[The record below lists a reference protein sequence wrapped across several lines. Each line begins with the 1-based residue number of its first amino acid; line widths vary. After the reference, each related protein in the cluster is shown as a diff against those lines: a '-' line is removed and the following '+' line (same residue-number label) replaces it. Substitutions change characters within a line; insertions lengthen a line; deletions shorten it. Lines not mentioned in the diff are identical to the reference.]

1 MKKLLIPVDLI
12 AIILFSFLSFFQVNV
27 EKDYAQ
33 GFSNNLGELTN
44 YINPREKTKL
54 YNVYKE
60 IAIIEGEKLADG
72 IGTRSEREE
81 NLKFEFNDRLNRLT
95 KKYGK
100 RLLRK
105 NEIDVI
111 YEVNEI
117 KELENANEEKEI
129 LREQYREK
137 IINDL
142 KGHVSEG
149 DYESIVAMEE
159 RFEEDED
166 FDFEYDI
173 ENILNKYPD
182 LDSQMI
188 IYQIVEPSEIK
199 GVFKINEDLS
209 ITYRPIKVLTPEEP
223 SEEVIKEANEI
234 WNKVKEVLP
243 ESEMKCFENF
253 TIFSDG
259 EYDTLAYVRIME
271 NDLFKYDLSIDY
283 EDAKSEDNE
292 LTATVIH
299 EFGHV
304 LTTNGEELEYT
315 EKVDPNYYYEEGY
328 FLAKENSYLN
338 EFYKRYWSDIYED
351 SLIAERLEEPEE
363 ARSYFY
369 MRHLNDFAT
378 EYCSTSPA
386 EDIAESFALFVLE
399 DKPKGNTIP
408 EQKKRFFYEF
418 DEFIKVREEIRE
430 KLKL

>member
-1 MKKLLIPVDLI
+1 MKKLLIPVDFI

-81 NLKFEFNDRLNRLT
+81 NLKIEFNHRLNRLT

-100 RLLRK
+100 RLLRE
-105 NEIDVI
+105 NEIEVI
-111 YEVNEI
+111 YDVNEI

-142 KGHVSEG
+142 KDHVSEG
-149 DYESIVAMEE
+149 DYESIVDMEE
-159 RFEEDED
+159 RFKEGED
-166 FDFEYDI
+166 FDFEYDMD
-173 ENILNKYPD
+173 NILKKYSD
-182 LDSQMI
+182 LDSSMI

-351 SLIAERLEEPEE
+351 SLIAERVEEPEE

-369 MRHLNDFAT
+369 MRHLNHFAT